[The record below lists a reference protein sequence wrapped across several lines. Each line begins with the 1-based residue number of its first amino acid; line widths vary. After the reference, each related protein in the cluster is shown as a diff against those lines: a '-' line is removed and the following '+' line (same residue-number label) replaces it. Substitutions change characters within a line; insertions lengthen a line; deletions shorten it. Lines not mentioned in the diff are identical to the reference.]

1 LQHTEIAWMTG
12 YRQGKTIGSGVH
24 ITQALCV

>member
-1 LQHTEIAWMTG
+1 LQYTEIAWMAG
-12 YRQGKTIGSGVH
+12 YRQGKTIGGSIH